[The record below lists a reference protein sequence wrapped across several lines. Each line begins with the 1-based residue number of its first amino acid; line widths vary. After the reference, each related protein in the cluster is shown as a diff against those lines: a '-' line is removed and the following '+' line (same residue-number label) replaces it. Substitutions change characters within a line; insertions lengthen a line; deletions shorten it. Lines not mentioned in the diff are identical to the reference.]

1 MISDCPLLGI
11 TVASPAGVLPRPER
25 APPCRAGACAVFCT
39 SAHARLRHP
48 ARFLLRG
55 FADQGLRGGKVP
67 RAWVVEKS
75 GSVAAPRRIFGPSR
89 SILAESRTRT
99 FTGRV
104 RRASGSRTAR
114 DGASTRP
121 AARPR
126 CRTPRDRP
134 LCAGRD
140 AMRIRAAGKAGISSA
155 AGTQPTGCWPA
166 WARPRA
172 ARSRLPA
179 RAQRRPRGRARPR
192 RDCARAGNP
201 GRRPRC
207 SAPCAGP
214 RA

>member
-1 MISDCPLLGI
+1 MIGVRHAATKPAERRRGLGCHLPVGTRI
-11 TVASPAGVLPRPER
+11 GASRANTPRVRRE
-25 APPCRAGACAVFCT
+25 
-39 SAHARLRHP
+39 
-48 ARFLLRG
+48 
-55 FADQGLRGGKVP
+55 GLRGGKVP

-75 GSVAAPRRIFGPSR
+75 GSVAAPRRIFGPTR
-89 SILAESRTRT
+89 SISAESRTRT

-104 RRASGSRTAR
+104 RRASDSRAAR

-140 AMRIRAAGKAGISSA
+140 GVRIRAAGKAGISSA
-155 AGTQPTGCWPA
+155 AGTRPTGCWPA
-166 WARPRA
+166 WARRWA

-207 SAPCAGP
+207 SVPCAAP